1 MTYEAFKSVIR
12 ASGLTMDELATLM
25 KMSRPTLQKRLEK
38 PYNLK
43 VSEAQRLSEILKI
56 GQGLIVSP
64 I

>member
-25 KMSRPTLQKRLEK
+25 KMSRPTLQKRLES

-43 VSEAQRLSEILKI
+43 VSEAQKLSEILNVEQKI
-56 GQGLIVSP
+56 IVSP